1 MNKVVI
7 RGARI
12 CFPHLGLDR
21 VADVLFESG
30 QVHGLDLKPARC
42 RGAEEVDGTGRWL
55 RWQSPPVRTRAEW
68 TEAWARAAQW
78 ARTPSSAE
86 RERETLL
93 MPLAGWQL
101 YYYRGGAW
109 ANAQSA
115 NTGASLPQ
123 APGGLSS
130 TAASIP
136 EGVRL
141 QLTLPEGGAL
151 AGVVTRD
158 WANPL
163 LGGGKS

>member
-1 MNKVVI
+1 M
-7 RGARI
+7 
-12 CFPHLGLDR
+12 
-21 VADVLFESG
+21 
-30 QVHGLDLKPARC
+30 
-42 RGAEEVDGTGRWL
+42 
-55 RWQSPPVRTRAEW
+55 RTRAEW
-68 TEAWARAAQW
+68 SEAWARAAQW